1 MRENERY
8 CQHLPAGVDKVASPS
23 HVKCLMWPQL
33 DLSRELLGFHTHFK
47 SRSVRIA
54 LCFSIILSSGNTPP
68 KLSSCEFSS
77 VITPET
83 RAFGPEEDE
92 PADTPP
98 PPPPPPPTTSKLKG
112 PRHHCFHLLPPLVL
126 SRPEGKSSHTV
137 LVWGISGSDR
147 ADAEKQLHKSKED
160 TSKYLWV
167 RPWLGLP
174 HTQPDSSW
182 LLELCPEVPSSTSNP
197 SDKEW
202 WQDQERAWQV
212 KQRELVDHP
221 IHLFLPASRTSYY
234 WGQQCAWIKHIF

>member
-98 PPPPPPPTTSKLKG
+98 PAAAASNHVKAERATA
-112 PRHHCFHLLPPLVL
+112 PLF
-126 SRPEGKSSHTV
+126 
-137 LVWGISGSDR
+137 
-147 ADAEKQLHKSKED
+147 
-160 TSKYLWV
+160 
-167 RPWLGLP
+167 
-174 HTQPDSSW
+174 
-182 LLELCPEVPSSTSNP
+182 SSTSSSGP
-197 SDKEW
+197 
-202 WQDQERAWQV
+202 
-212 KQRELVDHP
+212 
-221 IHLFLPASRTSYY
+221 F
-234 WGQQCAWIKHIF
+234 

>member
-98 PPPPPPPTTSKLKG
+98 PRRRRLQPRQSWKGHGTTV
-112 PRHHCFHLLPPLVL
+112 FIYFLLWSFLDL
-126 SRPEGKSSHTV
+126 REN
-137 LVWGISGSDR
+137 L
-147 ADAEKQLHKSKED
+147 
-160 TSKYLWV
+160 
-167 RPWLGLP
+167 
-174 HTQPDSSW
+174 HTQYWS
-182 LLELCPEVPSSTSNP
+182 EVYQVQTVQMQRSNYI
-197 SDKEW
+197 KAK
-202 WQDQERAWQV
+202 R
-212 KQRELVDHP
+212 
-221 IHLFLPASRTSYY
+221 IHQNICGSGL
-234 WGQQCAWIKHIF
+234 G